1 MNQII
6 FFMTII
12 IEIFAFKYLHK
23 KINNLGEML
32 EDKTNIAMPINLIY
46 EKKNLRRTIH

>member
-1 MNQII
+1 MNQIL

-23 KINNLGEML
+23 KIDNLGEIIH
-32 EDKTNIAMPINLIY
+32 EKTNIAMPMNLIY